1 MAHLVVSVPI
11 VSAVRHRSLERPIY
25 KFYKYRALSPLMLS
39 RLGHY
44 LISVRIN
51 QTPGLKFLTASTGF
65 VYLSNLHTNPRTLLL
80 KYFLVAKLGLV
91 NLFCV

>member
-1 MAHLVVSVPI
+1 MPV
-11 VSAVRHRSLERPIY
+11 
-25 KFYKYRALSPLMLS
+25 MLS

-65 VYLSNLHTNPRTLLL
+65 VYPSNLHTNPKTLLL
-80 KYFLVAKLGLV
+80 KMLG
-91 NLFCV
+91 C